1 MATSSWDSCPPTKG
15 EANFEKCQ
23 TATNMR
29 SPKNVKEVQWLI
41 WRLTTIS
48 RFLPWLTYKSHLMIR
63 LLQKSTKFFWD
74 DRCQEKF
81 EQLKQVLASP
91 PILCKLNTT
100 QSLLAY
106 ITIIKDAINVTLV
119 QDFGN
124 EQKLIYFISINLQD
138 VKIRYQMVKKVSLCL
153 VTIVRKLCP
162 YFQSHLVM
170 VKINYS
176 IHKILQKLGI
186 VGRMSSWSVELLE
199 FSIRYEL
206 RELIK
211 A

>member
-1 MATSSWDSCPPTKG
+1 
-15 EANFEKCQ
+15 
-23 TATNMR
+23 
-29 SPKNVKEVQWLI
+29 
-41 WRLTTIS
+41 
-48 RFLPWLTYKSHLMIR
+48 MIR